1 MKFGKIVYKANLDGD
16 CTIEQQIIEAEHDS
30 IHGVHVS
37 VNRRF
42 EKALIYDLTR
52 TVCNILS
59 NASIK
64 FNGLSTPLCKSLES
78 NLIDIFFQLHKTGK
92 CYLVFDDNGN
102 IEKINS
108 YKGNVELI
116 DPAYKISG
124 YTQRSAAEKALEMY
138 GVVTDALFSVIDE
151 RGVLGMFSPQK
162 DTIIKPT
169 QAAKLYDA
177 FKNIFG
183 VKKGQRKFAI
193 TEVPMNYSGVSIP
206 VKDLDLLLNKKD
218 ATGTVARIYGIGE
231 DMIQSG
237 STFDNKD
244 AAIIQTYSD
253 YKGLI
258 YGWISQIE
266 AQLLSFRNPEQYE
279 INFTGVPQLEQQPKV
294 NEIPLEMLNTLTVNE
309 KREAIGYDEIE
320 QGTADIALLSEK
332 LGVGGTQS
340 MISVIIDPNLTRD
353 QKAGALKVLFSLSDI
368 DILKLLPIVQPIL

>member
-16 CTIEQQIIEAEHDS
+16 CTVEQQIIEAEHDAL
-30 IHGVHVS
+30 HGVHVS

-52 TVCNILS
+52 TVCNIFS

-64 FNGLSTPLCKSLES
+64 YNGLSTPLTKSLEV
-78 NLIDIFFQLHKTGK
+78 NLIDIFFAMHRDGRCFLK
-92 CYLVFDDNGN
+92 FDEHGA
-102 IEKINS
+102 IECISKS
-108 YKGNVELI
+108 VGNVELI
-116 DPAYKISG
+116 DPAYRISRL
-124 YTQRSAAEKALEMY
+124 TQRSAAEKALEMY
-138 GVVTDALFSVIDE
+138 GVITDALFSVIDE
-151 RGVLGMFSPQK
+151 RGVMGMFSPQK
-162 DTIIKPT
+162 DTIIKPN

-177 FKNIFG
+177 FRSIFG
-183 VKKGQRKFAI
+183 VKKGQRKFMV

-237 STFDNKD
+237 STFANKD

-266 AQLLSFRNPEQYE
+266 DQLLSFRNPEQYE
-279 INFTGVPQLEQQPKV
+279 ITFTGVPQLVKPIQP
-294 NEIPLEMLNTLTVNE
+294 TL
-309 KREAIGYDEIE
+309 
-320 QGTADIALLSEK
+320 
-332 LGVGGTQS
+332 
-340 MISVIIDPNLTRD
+340 
-353 QKAGALKVLFSLSDI
+353 
-368 DILKLLPIVQPIL
+368 

>member
-1 MKFGKIVYKANLDGD
+1 MKFAKLTYKANLDGD
-16 CTIEQQIIEAEHDS
+16 CTVEQQIVEAEHDAL
-30 IHGVHVS
+30 HGVHVS
-37 VNRRF
+37 INRRF

-64 FNGLSTPLCKSLES
+64 FNGLSTPLTKSLES

-92 CYLVFDDNGN
+92 CYLVFDENGC

-124 YTQRSAAEKALEMY
+124 YTQRAAAEKALEMY

-151 RGVLGMFSPQK
+151 RGVMGMFSPQK
-162 DTIIKPT
+162 DTIVKPG
-169 QAAKLYDA
+169 AAQKLYSAMRDL
-177 FKNIFG
+177 FG
-183 VKKGQRKFAI
+183 IKKGQRKFI
-193 TEVPMNYSGVSIP
+193 VVETPMTYSGVSIP

-237 STFDNKD
+237 ATFDNKD
-244 AAIIQTYSD
+244 ASIIQTYSD

-266 AQLLSFRNPEQYE
+266 DQLLSFRNPEQYE
-279 INFTGVPQLEQQPKV
+279 ITFTGVPQLQTQPKP

-309 KREAIGYDEIE
+309 KRTAIGYEEIE

-340 MISVIIDPNLTRD
+340 MIEIIIDPNLTRE

-368 DILKLLPIVQPIL
+368 DVNKLLPIQL